1 MDCIARL
8 DDGDAD
14 AGITTQRVCGGC
26 RATHPGMQDNGT
38 TQIYAFR

>member
-14 AGITTQRVCGGC
+14 AGTEVRRQLRRQDAATGLYRGG
-26 RATHPGMQDNGT
+26 R
-38 TQIYAFR
+38 